1 MINETTTQ
9 SSTIFESAKRCIPGG
24 VNSFSRS
31 IVPHTV
37 FSHGMGAYLFDVDG
51 RRYLD
56 YHAAFG
62 PIVLG
67 HCDPRVDRAVSATIG
82 RLDLM
87 GIGTTEVEVRVAEQV
102 VQHIPSAEMV
112 HFCNTGTEA
121 TYNAVRLARAVTG
134 RMKLLKFQGCFHGS
148 HDYLAMNI
156 ISPAERVG
164 RSDPASAGILPAAL
178 ANTLVAEFNNL
189 SEVERVV
196 KEHGRDLAAIIL
208 EPIPHNIGC
217 VMPRPGFLEG
227 LRKIATAN
235 STVLIFDEVI
245 TGFRHGLGGYQKICG
260 VMPDLTT
267 LGKSIANGYPCAAL
281 CGRRDLMRRFNTA
294 DGDVLF
300 AGTFNAHPVGM
311 SAALATIEALEAE
324 EVYKHTFR
332 LGDKMRQGLSE
343 IAARLHIPAVVA
355 GFGSVF
361 TVYFMDG
368 PVSSYTDLLRNN
380 SEFDAQFRKG
390 LLEEGI
396 LMHPAAL
403 KRNHISASHT
413 DQDIEMTL
421 EKGETVLRRLTG
433 AH

>member
-1 MINETTTQ
+1 MINEATTQ
-9 SSTIFESAKRCIPGG
+9 SSAIFESAKRCIPGG

-31 IVPHTV
+31 IVPHIV
-37 FSHGMGAYLFDVDG
+37 FSHAMGAYLFDVDE

-67 HCDPRVDRAVSATIG
+67 HCDPKVDRAVSDTIG

-87 GIGTTEVEVRVAEQV
+87 GIGTTEIEVRVAEKV
-102 VQHIPSAEMV
+102 VHHIPSAEMV

-134 RMKLLKFQGCFHGS
+134 RNKLLKFQGCFHGS

-156 ISPAERVG
+156 ISPPERVG
-164 RSDPASAGILPAAL
+164 GSDPASAGILPAAL
-178 ANTLVAEFNNL
+178 AHTLVAEFNNL
-189 SEVERVV
+189 SAVESAV
-196 KEHGRDLAAIIL
+196 KEHGKDLAAIIL

-227 LRKIATAN
+227 LRKMATAN
-235 STVLIFDEVI
+235 GTLLIFDEVI
-245 TGFRHGLGGYQKICG
+245 TGFRHALGGYQEICG

-281 CGRRDLMRRFNTA
+281 CGRRDLMQRFNTG

-324 EVYKHTFR
+324 DVYKHTFR
-332 LGDKMRQGLSE
+332 LGDKMRQGLGE
-343 IAARLHIPAVVA
+343 ITGRLQIPAVVA

-361 TVYFMDG
+361 TVYFMEG
-368 PVSSYTDLLRNN
+368 PVVSYTDLLRNN

-390 LLEEGI
+390 LLEEGV
-396 LMHPAAL
+396 LMHPAPL

-421 EKGETVLRRLTG
+421 KKVETVLRRMTRS
-433 AH
+433 H